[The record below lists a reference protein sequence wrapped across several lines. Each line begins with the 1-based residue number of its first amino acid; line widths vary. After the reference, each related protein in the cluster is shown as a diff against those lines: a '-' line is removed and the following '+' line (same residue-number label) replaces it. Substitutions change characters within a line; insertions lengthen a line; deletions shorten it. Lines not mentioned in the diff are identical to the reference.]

1 LYDLSSLR
9 YQNALKIYPGSTS
22 IAIRL
27 ASCLYKYS
35 LLPTTKP
42 SEKLLFLQK
51 VVNLLYVVLIK
62 KKATQ
67 PTRKGRRP
75 SINTVEQQ
83 RRKSI
88 GDGNSRHHRGRSI
101 GGNASRGVAGS
112 GTGSG
117 TSSGTGKRG
126 TYDNNDKRGTYD
138 NNDKRGT
145 YDNNDKRGTYDNND
159 NNATAMYSVD
169 NDGNGGNDGGGES
182 GGTTV
187 PPTMFTNSR
196 RLGHMRRKSQVFNKF
211 PQVWVE
217 DRYSKCEALLDE
229 VSVLIKNLSENGL
242 RRKTRVEEEGSAEK
256 GGREGHGNRSKLPD
270 EQVETKHQDRRPA
283 VPTNP
288 GRTEEED
295 HRGHVGACFT
305 WCHLL
310 LGHT

>member
-1 LYDLSSLR
+1 M
-9 YQNALKIYPGSTS
+9 
-22 IAIRL
+22 
-27 ASCLYKYS
+27 
-35 LLPTTKP
+35 
-42 SEKLLFLQK
+42 FLQK

-117 TSSGTGKRG
+117 TSSGTG
-126 TYDNNDKRGTYD
+126 
-138 NNDKRGT
+138 KRGT

-256 GGREGHGNRSKLPD
+256 GGGEGHGNRSKLPD

>member
-1 LYDLSSLR
+1 VIG
-9 YQNALKIYPGSTS
+9 NVTG
-22 IAIRL
+22 
-27 ASCLYKYS
+27 
-35 LLPTTKP
+35 
-42 SEKLLFLQK
+42 
-51 VVNLLYVVLIK
+51 
-62 KKATQ
+62 
-67 PTRKGRRP
+67 
-75 SINTVEQQ
+75 TVT
-83 RRKSI
+83 
-88 GDGNSRHHRGRSI
+88 GTVTGN
-101 GGNASRGVAGS
+101 
-112 GTGSG
+112 GTGNV
-117 TSSGTGKRG
+117 TG
-126 TYDNNDKRGTYD
+126 
-138 NNDKRGT
+138 KRGT

-169 NDGNGGNDGGGES
+169 NDGGNDGGGES

-283 VPTNP
+283 VPTTP

-295 HRGHVGACFT
+295 HRGHVGALFHVVPLAT
-305 WCHLL
+305 
-310 LGHT
+310 